1 MIAVWI
7 IGFSFLIVG
16 LVFCVPRYIRFIKC
30 RGRTREIMTRV
41 QPGTG
46 TGSQPA
52 RATYEYV
59 VDGTRYVKSTGWT
72 SNGIFRLGREC
83 DVCYNVSKPEQSYLR
98 TTGQIINCVIGTI
111 FALAGLGVLCLG
123 LLLMRML
130 P

>member
-123 LLLMRML
+123 LLLMHML

>member
-1 MIAVWI
+1 MTAVWI

>member
-1 MIAVWI
+1 MTAVWI

-16 LVFCVPRYIRFIKC
+16 LVFCVPRYIRLVKC
-30 RGRTREIMTRV
+30 RGRTRGIMTRV

-98 TTGQIINCVIGTI
+98 MTGQIINCVIGTI

-123 LLLMRML
+123 LLLMHIL